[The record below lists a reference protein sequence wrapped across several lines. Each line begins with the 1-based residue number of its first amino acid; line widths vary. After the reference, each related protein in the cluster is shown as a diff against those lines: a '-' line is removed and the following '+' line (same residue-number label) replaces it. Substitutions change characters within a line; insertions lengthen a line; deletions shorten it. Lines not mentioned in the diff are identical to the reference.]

1 VGTRK
6 ASKKAG
12 AAGASER
19 VAARTHSN
27 AASNGCLALCVYT
40 PGENGSVTKPRGRP
54 PPEFAKVAAD
64 ELRVA
69 LGCSKCRW
77 GRYGCAT
84 CREKNGVGDER
95 SVAELLRRRGARDGG
110 DGEARFKGGSGGSH
124 GSGGGKKKRGLA
136 HRAALAN
143 KKARKV
149 GHLGVSGDAGKES
162 ADAGVS
168 PSDLLLEGGGGG
180 GDLIDLGDV
189 ETRED
194 LAARLPPGVELGCSK
209 CRHQWRGCSACRRR
223 AGVCMGMAQ
232 NWKNRGRSGDAGV
245 LALPAPPL
253 PAARVG

>member
-1 VGTRK
+1 M
-6 ASKKAG
+6 
-12 AAGASER
+12 
-19 VAARTHSN
+19 
-27 AASNGCLALCVYT
+27 
-40 PGENGSVTKPRGRP
+40 TKPRGRP
-54 PPEFAKVAAD
+54 PPEFAKIAAD

-95 SVAELLRRRGARDGG
+95 SVAEPQRRRGARDGG
-110 DGEARFKGGSGGSH
+110 GDGGEARFFMNKGGSGGESRRI
-124 GSGGGKKKRGLA
+124 GRREEEARLA

-143 KKARKV
+143 KRARKV
-149 GHLGVSGDAGKES
+149 GDLGVSGDAGKKS
-162 ADAGVS
+162 ADAGGS
-168 PSDLLLEGGGGG
+168 PSDLLLEGGGGGG

-209 CRHQWRGCSACRRR
+209 CRHQWRGCSALQAAR
-223 AGVCMGMAQ
+223 GVCMGMAQ

-245 LALPAPPL
+245 LALPAPP
-253 PAARVG
+253 AARVG